1 MTITE
6 EIKTKLEIVEKTQDT
21 VNWTIAVVRFTND
34 LGDNQL
40 FVFNTDNDA
49 IQNFSV
55 KFLINNDT
63 LAIKLNYDDEYE
75 NLISKEKFG
84 DIYQQCW
91 DLYHKC
97 CKLYNKNEQQMLER
111 NILKNI
117 NGYFNMSKISLED
130 ISLSFWIKIF
140 SNLSFSENEL
150 EYIFKH
156 IYNFSEV
163 KKIYISSKD

>member
-21 VNWTIAVVRFTND
+21 VNWTIAVLRFTND

-40 FVFNTDNDA
+40 FVFNTDDDT
-49 IQNFSV
+49 IKNFSV
-55 KFLINNDT
+55 KFLINNDI
-63 LAIKLNYDDEYE
+63 LSIKLNDDDIYE
-75 NLISKEKFG
+75 NLVSKDKFS
-84 DIYQQCW
+84 DTYQQCW
-91 DLYHKC
+91 DLYHKS

-117 NGYFNMSKISLED
+117 NDYFNVSKISLED

-140 SNLSFSENEL
+140 SILSFPNNEL

-156 IYNFSEV
+156 ISNFKEV

>member
-6 EIKTKLEIVEKTQDT
+6 EIKTKLEIVEKTQDII
-21 VNWTIAVVRFTND
+21 NWTIAVVRFTND

-40 FVFNTDNDA
+40 FVFNTDNDT

-63 LAIKLNYDDEYE
+63 LAIKLNDDDIYE

-84 DIYQQCW
+84 DTYQQCW
-91 DLYHKC
+91 DLYHKS

-111 NILKNI
+111 NILKSI
-117 NGYFNMSKISLED
+117 NSYFNVTKTSLED
-130 ISLSFWIKIF
+130 ISLSFWRKILPT
-140 SNLSFSENEL
+140 LSFSKDEL
-150 EYIFKH
+150 EYILKH
-156 IYNFSEV
+156 ISNFSEV
-163 KKIYISSKD
+163 KKIYVSSKD